1 MPHQPGHMDN
11 ELLRKM
17 AQGNE
22 TAFTEIFH
30 QYWKLLFS
38 VAANKLNNLADAE
51 EVVQDVF
58 ADLWKRRAEI
68 VIQQSLKSYLAA
80 AVKFQVYSLLYK
92 RYRQRN
98 YEQSLQQDTSVTSYR
113 VNAVEE
119 EYDLKVLQE
128 KLQQTAAQLPERCRL
143 VYELSREA
151 GLSNKEIAQ
160 SLNISEKTVEN
171 QITKALKSLRTSLK
185 SFFSFLF

>member
-1 MPHQPGHMDN
+1 MSYERDHIDN
-11 ELLRKM
+11 GLLREM

-22 TAFTEIFH
+22 AAFTQIYH

-51 EVVQDVF
+51 EVVQEVF
-58 ADLWKRRAEI
+58 ADLWKRRTEI
-68 VIQQSLKSYLAA
+68 DIRQSLKSYLAA

-92 RYRQRN
+92 KYRKRQF
-98 YEQSLQQDTSVTSYR
+98 EQSLEQGTSASH
-113 VNAVEE
+113 VEE
-119 EYDLKVLQE
+119 QYDLKVLQE
-128 KLQQTAAQLPERCRL
+128 KLQQTAAQLPGRCRL

-160 SLNISEKTVEN
+160 SLDISEKTVEN
-171 QITKALKSLRTSLK
+171 QMTQALKSLRTSLK